1 MRDVVEIVAHVIR
14 EHRERFK
21 RSDHQQLDGDHWLTS
36 KETGLLA
43 LLVCDIIE
51 ALDETQ
57 TGAAARFSKE
67 AHPRREK
74 YIDSK
79 TL

>member
-14 EHRERFK
+14 EHRER
-21 RSDHQQLDGDHWLTS
+21 LTS

-57 TGAAARFSKE
+57 TGQAARLSKE
-67 AHPRREK
+67 RKKAWEK